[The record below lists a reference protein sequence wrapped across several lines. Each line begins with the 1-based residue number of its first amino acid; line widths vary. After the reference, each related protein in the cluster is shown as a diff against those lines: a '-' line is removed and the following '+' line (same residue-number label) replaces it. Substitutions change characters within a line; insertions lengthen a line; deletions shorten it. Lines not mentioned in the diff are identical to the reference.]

1 MAIVVSG
8 IIFIFVVVFIVICR
22 KYRQEK
28 LQKKHAI
35 ETAQALSQWTKK
47 IIIERQQTEDCS
59 FSGILTYVHLT
70 LLLESIQNT
79 KTFDMVFP
87 CF

>member
-8 IIFIFVVVFIVICR
+8 IISIFMVVFVVLCR

-59 FSGILTYVHLT
+59 FSGMI
-70 LLLESIQNT
+70 I
-79 KTFDMVFP
+79 MV
-87 CF
+87 

>member
-8 IIFIFVVVFIVICR
+8 IIFIFLAVFIVLCR

-59 FSGILTYVHLT
+59 FSGIIIML
-70 LLLESIQNT
+70 
-79 KTFDMVFP
+79 
-87 CF
+87 

>member
-8 IIFIFVVVFIVICR
+8 IISIFMVVFVVLCR

-59 FSGILTYVHLT
+59 FSGI
-70 LLLESIQNT
+70 II
-79 KTFDMVFP
+79 MVYLWVVVFSWEGYKIR
-87 CF
+87 

>member
-8 IIFIFVVVFIVICR
+8 IIFIFMAVCIVLCR

-59 FSGILTYVHLT
+59 FSGMDLCT
-70 LLLESIQNT
+70 LLLESI
-79 KTFDMVFP
+79 
-87 CF
+87 